1 MRDLVNNIDQ
11 LLMMNICMDLIN
23 GTLLLQEDDETLE
36 MVMLNMYDDM
46 TRYEELGVVIGKS

>member
-46 TRYEELGVVIGKS
+46 TRYEELGVIIGKS